1 MSLDATIHTAPF
13 IALLGAATAIGVLF
27 VFAARWRKRR

>member
-1 MSLDATIHTAPF
+1 MSLTATINMAPF

-27 VFAARWRKRR
+27 VFAARWKRRH